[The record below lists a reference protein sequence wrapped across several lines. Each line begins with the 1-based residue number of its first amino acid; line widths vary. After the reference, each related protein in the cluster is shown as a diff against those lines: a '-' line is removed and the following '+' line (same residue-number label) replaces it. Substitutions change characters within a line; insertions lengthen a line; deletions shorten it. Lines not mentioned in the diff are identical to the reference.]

1 MQDGVVRLEPLGA
14 AHLGGLADLGPDPDV
29 QRFTHVPSPWE
40 EGFERTWVQRYNQD
54 NGKRPAFAIVDDSSG
69 AFLGM
74 AALVRLDRA
83 AREGEIG
90 YIVAP
95 AARGRGV
102 AVRALRLLTDWAFSE
117 LALERVELR
126 IDIENEA
133 SLRVAERAGFT
144 REGVLRSLHFKQGSR
159 ADVAVFSRLG
169 TDG

>member
-14 AHLGGLADLGPDPDV
+14 AHLEGLAELGPDPDV

-40 EGFERTWVQRYNQD
+40 DGFERTWVQRYNQD
-54 NGKRPAFAIVDDSSG
+54 NGGRPAFAIVDDSSG
-69 AFLGM
+69 EFLGM

-102 AVRALRLLTDWAFSE
+102 AVRALQLLTDWAFGE

-126 IDIENEA
+126 IDVENEA

-144 REGVLRSLHFKQGSR
+144 REGVLRSLHFKQGAR